1 MVVAIVGILAAIVI
15 PQFSNATNQAKTSMI
30 RSFAKSLVAGV
41 EHVYAE
47 SILDE
52 IESGGKAVYPGPD
65 AQLVKDAFAS
75 FDDSSWRLACQD
87 CANTSWDH
95 DNNNSTPEE
104 DVPNDYILFQFRD
117 DLDYFAVYAHRDFL
131 PFNEK
136 TSWMVYYKSEKNPIS
151 IIEGHQEVPVGWF
164 VIFADGPGQ

>member
-1 MVVAIVGILAAIVI
+1 MIVVIAIIGILAAIVI
-15 PQFSNATNQAKTSMI
+15 PQLSNVTNRAKTSMI
-30 RSFAKSLVAGV
+30 RSFVKSLVAGV
-41 EHVYAE
+41 QHMYAE
-47 SILDE
+47 SILDQ
-52 IESGGKAVYPGPD
+52 IESGETAVYPGPD
-65 AQLVKDAFAS
+65 AELVGDAFAS
-75 FDDSSWRLACQD
+75 FDDSSWRIACSD

-136 TSWMVYYKSEKNPIS
+136 TSWMVYYKSEKKAIPIVQGNKES
-151 IIEGHQEVPVGWF
+151 VL
-164 VIFADGPGQ
+164 D